1 MTFSDYNQ
9 LHDDEKNLYSK
20 ARSSAISYIG
30 LGSKPSLKVSGWL
43 SKKGYPDFII
53 DAVLPDLIS
62 EGYVDDVKYTKK
74 IIRSRSGK
82 KVESPRALVRR
93 IVSLGVPFEIAEKYV
108 YEHFS
113 EPEKIKRDISELLHL
128 KFNSEM
134 VTIHEWNYE
143 AKQKFKQKCYRFL
156 QSRGYF
162 AEESYDAINSFM
174 KDEAN
179 YE

>member
-1 MTFSDYNQ
+1 MTFSDCNP
-9 LHDDEKNLYSK
+9 LHFDEKSLYSK

-30 LGSKPSLKVSGWL
+30 LGNKPSLKVSGWL
-43 SKKGYPDFII
+43 SKKSYPDFVI
-53 DAVLPDLIS
+53 DQVLSDLIS
-62 EGYVDDVKYTKK
+62 EGYVDDIKYAKK

-82 KVESPRALVRR
+82 KVESPRALIRR
-93 IVSLGVPFEIAEKYV
+93 IVSLGVPIEIADKYV

-113 EPEKIKRDISELLHL
+113 EPEKVRKDISELLHL
-128 KFNSEM
+128 KFKSEM

-143 AKQKFKQKCYRFL
+143 EKQKFKQKCYRFL

-162 AEESYDAINSFM
+162 AEESYDAIKTLM
-174 KDEAN
+174 KDEAE